1 MFALLASVV
10 GPVFLIVAL
19 GFIAAKYF
27 SFPAAGIDGLN
38 RYVQRYAIPLMLFEA
53 VRNLNFTESANATM
67 LASYYG
73 GGTLSFILGYA
84 GARYFFK
91 RRPGEAVAIGFTAL
105 FSNTVLLGL
114 PISER
119 AYGADTLG
127 PNFAIIALN
136 APFCYLL
143 GIASMEA
150 LRSDGRTFS
159 ATVITI
165 VKSVFS
171 NPLMIGIGL
180 GVIAK
185 LLNITMP
192 EIIKAAL
199 DMMARSG
206 IPVALFAL
214 GGVLTRYTVSDK
226 IPQVLYIAGLC
237 LIFHPL
243 FTWLCTQWAF
253 NLDKEFVRSSVISAS
268 MAPGINAYIFASM
281 YDRATGVVSAAVL
294 LCTLLSALTVPVWL
308 SLLA

>member
-19 GFIAAKYF
+19 GFVAAKFF
-27 SFPAAGIDGLN
+27 SFPASGVDGLN
-38 RYVQRYAIPLMLFEA
+38 RYVQRYAIPILLFEA
-53 VRNLNFTESANATM
+53 VRNLNFTESASVAM

-84 GARYFFK
+84 GARYFFN
-91 RRPGEAVAIGFTAL
+91 RRPGEAVALGFTVL
-105 FSNTVLLGL
+105 FSNAVLMGL
-114 PISER
+114 PITER
-119 AYGADTLG
+119 AYGVDALG

-150 LRSDGRTFS
+150 LRTDGRSVS
-159 ATVITI
+159 ATIITI
-165 VKSVFS
+165 LKSVFS

-180 GVIAK
+180 GVCAK
-185 LLNITMP
+185 LLNIPMP

-199 DMMARSG
+199 DMMAHSAL
-206 IPVALFAL
+206 PVALFAL
-214 GGVLTRYTVSDK
+214 GGILTRYTVSDK
-226 IPQVLYIAGLC
+226 IPQVLFIAGLC
-237 LIFHPL
+237 LVFHPL
-243 FTWLCTQWAF
+243 FTWVCTQWVF
-253 NLDKEFVRSSVISAS
+253 NLDKEFVRSAVISAS
-268 MAPGINAYIFASM
+268 VAPGINAFIFASI
-281 YDRATGVVSAAVL
+281 YERATGVVSAAVL